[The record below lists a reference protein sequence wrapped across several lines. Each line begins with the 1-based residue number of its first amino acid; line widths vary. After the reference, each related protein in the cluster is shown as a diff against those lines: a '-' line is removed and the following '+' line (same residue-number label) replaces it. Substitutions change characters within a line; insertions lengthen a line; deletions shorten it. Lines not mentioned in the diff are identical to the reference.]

1 MRPTTADNPALRVLV
16 ATWGTAGD
24 IGPYTGI
31 AVALKAAGHRVTV
44 VTSNRYAKSFTDHGI
59 AVRAIPLDHFEE
71 RAGQAK
77 PWLERVR
84 NGQAI
89 STEAASVMLGTA
101 AEGQD
106 ILLTHPLLH
115 PMAAVIA
122 EALRLPC
129 VGVYTV
135 SHAMMVPRLMAAL
148 PWGRHSVADLTVR
161 LLMSPMY
168 APALACLRRTLGM
181 RVQRMQDLVGALRHE
196 PVRYGI
202 SDALLPPRFTL
213 PLGQSTTGHWPPAR
227 PPGWSPDQ
235 RLQDFLD
242 SGPAPVYFGF
252 GSMDGIDG
260 DYLAHTIVRSAKKL
274 RVRAVVQAGWAG
286 IHAENDDILTIAE
299 CPHDWLFPR
308 MRAAVHHAG
317 PGTTHASLAAGTP
330 TLPVPVGRDQPFW
343 ASRLTALGL
352 APVSLPV
359 RQVTTAKLTHALQ
372 QTLLNEEY
380 GHNTRRLQGRLRQQD
395 GISRLV
401 QDIATLVR

>member
-1 MRPTTADNPALRVLV
+1 MHSTTPDNPALRVLV

-24 IGPYTGI
+24 IAPYTGI

-44 VTSNRYAKSFTDHGI
+44 VTSNRYAKNFTDHGI
-59 AVRAIPLDHFEE
+59 AVRAIHIDHFEE
-71 RAGQAK
+71 RARQAK
-77 PWLERVR
+77 PWRERVH

-89 STEAASVMLGTA
+89 STEAGSVMLGTA

-129 VGVYTV
+129 IGIYTV

-148 PWGRHSVADLTVR
+148 PWRRHSVADLTVR

-168 APALACLRRTLGM
+168 APALSCLRRTLGM
-181 RVQRMQDLVGALRHE
+181 RMQQMQDLAGSLRNQ

-202 SDALLPPRFTL
+202 SDALLPPSFTL
-213 PLGQSTTGHWPPAR
+213 PAGQSTTGHWPPAR

-235 RLQDFLD
+235 RLQVFLN

-252 GSMDGIDG
+252 GSMEEVNGEH
-260 DYLAHTIVRSAKKL
+260 LVRAIVHSAKKL

-286 IHAENDDILTIAE
+286 IHAETDDVLTIAE

-317 PGTTHASLAAGTP
+317 PGTTHASLAAATP

-352 APVSLPV
+352 APTSLPI
-359 RQVTTAKLTHALQ
+359 RQVTTANLTHALR
-372 QTLLNEEY
+372 QTLLDERY
-380 GHNTRRLQGRLRQQD
+380 GHNTRRMQGRLRQQD
-395 GISRLV
+395 GLSRLV
-401 QDIATLVR
+401 QDIPTLAR